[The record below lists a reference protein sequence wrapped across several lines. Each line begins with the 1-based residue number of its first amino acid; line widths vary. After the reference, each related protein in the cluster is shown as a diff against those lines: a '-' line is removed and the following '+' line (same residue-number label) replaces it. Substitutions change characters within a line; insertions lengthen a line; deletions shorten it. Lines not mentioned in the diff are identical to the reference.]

1 MSLPICLIL
10 FCFNKYYS
18 KQKLKNNDKI
28 PSSNQEF
35 SYIWIISRVFVS
47 KAFSRSRKF
56 TYHAITKNIHS
67 VFSDAKT
74 TDLNILLDRYLNA
87 GRVRHFDHILYRWN
101 KHFCG
106 FDPGTAS
113 CRKFSIHSTILTSP
127 KRVFNHFYYNPSLK
141 RGTHNPCPS
150 CSCKI

>member
-1 MSLPICLIL
+1 MSLPLCLIL
-10 FCFNKYYS
+10 FCFNKYYL

-28 PSSNQEF
+28 PSSNHEF

-47 KAFSRSRKF
+47 KAFSRSIKF

-87 GRVRHFDHILYRWN
+87 GRVRHFDHLLHRWN

-106 FDPGTAS
+106 FDPGTAYIRPFWRRRAEGFHLI
-113 CRKFSIHSTILTSP
+113 CITNIMLLI
-127 KRVFNHFYYNPSLK
+127 YISLLL
-141 RGTHNPCPS
+141 
-150 CSCKI
+150 